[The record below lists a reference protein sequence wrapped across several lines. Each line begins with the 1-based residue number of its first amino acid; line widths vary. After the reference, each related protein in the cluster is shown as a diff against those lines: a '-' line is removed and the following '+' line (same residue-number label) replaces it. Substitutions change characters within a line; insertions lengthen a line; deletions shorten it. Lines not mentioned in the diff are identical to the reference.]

1 MAQEFK
7 GPNPI
12 IERMEKMWPLSL
24 RAGLI
29 IQSDL
34 LATVYDTPYTI
45 TLHTHDIIIWFFYFI
60 LRL

>member
-45 TLHTHDIIIWFFYFI
+45 PLHTHDIIIWFFYFI